1 VFFRLPHHPSYQSR
15 KEQSNMSTQRR
26 TSRLR
31 PAIVPLTPEPRPTPG
46 EMNHAELIETIFN
59 LRTLLSAE
67 RRRHATMETALSR
80 YQSLLEKTIT
90 DQREAFKT
98 LGKELLPH
106 EMDKR

>member
-1 VFFRLPHHPSYQSR
+1 M
-15 KEQSNMSTQRR
+15 NQRR

-31 PAIVPLTPEPRPTPG
+31 PAIAPLTPEPRPIVG
-46 EMNHAELIETIFN
+46 EMTHTELIKTIFN
-59 LRTLLSAE
+59 LRELLGAE
-67 RRRHATMETALSR
+67 RRRHAALETALAR

>member
-1 VFFRLPHHPSYQSR
+1 MRRDKRLVPDVR
-15 KEQSNMSTQRR
+15 
-26 TSRLR
+26 
-31 PAIVPLTPEPRPTPG
+31 PLTPEPRPIVG
-46 EMNHAELIETIFN
+46 EMTHTELIKTIFN
-59 LRTLLSAE
+59 LRELLGAE
-67 RRRHATMETALSR
+67 RRRHAALETALAR